1 MRDNMRKENK
11 KKREVLKMPKIKLGT
26 GVVLTLILFVLTV
39 FLKVDRNIFDAV
51 LTGFSFI
58 LMIVYSFSFGGMVLA
73 TGFLIKLISYG
84 DENTIIAELAK
95 YIVFMTIFYYAVTI
109 FEKYKK
115 RVRENYLI
123 AEKISLGVAVVDEKL
138 DYIYVNSAYAQLK
151 GNFRSEIEG
160 RNFKKYWYKENE
172 QKELYDWI
180 EDNMKNKIEWSGD
193 ILSRGKDGK
202 EYWEEVYIFPVEI
215 EKNKYQY
222 VILAKDISYRV
233 EMEKKVIELKRKAVE
248 ASYEKSRFLANMS
261 HDIRTPINGIMGFA
275 DMLVE
280 MEEDEEKLEML
291 HVIKN
296 SSELLVMLIN
306 DILDLSKIEA
316 GKIKINYE
324 EVDFEKFIK
333 TVQMKFEKMIEIKG
347 LKFIFEYD
355 KNINEILFIDR
366 VRLEQVLMNLLGNAM
381 KFTEH
386 GEIAMRV
393 VKKGESEK
401 SQKIRFE
408 VKDSGMGIPKEK
420 LEAIFEE
427 FTQANETITEKYGGT
442 GLELAISKKLVDKMC
457 GRLNVE
463 SIENKGSKFYFDL
476 ELKKGGIY
484 EFEVFNEKKEK
495 RDLEAIVFSENI
507 EEKIF
512 LEEILK
518 GVNIKLN
525 WIKDEK
531 ILFEEIK
538 KGKSDVLIADMDENS
553 EEKIKI
559 LEKIKNYKREMIF
572 LVYKEYS
579 SESDVENFKKYG
591 FDDYLSKKW
600 KKADIVR
607 VINKKIK
614 K

>member
-1 MRDNMRKENK
+1 
-11 KKREVLKMPKIKLGT
+11 MPKIKLGA
-26 GVVLTLILFVLTV
+26 GVLLTLILFILTV
-39 FLKVDRNIFDAV
+39 FLKVERNIFDAV
-51 LTGFSFI
+51 LIGFSFI
-58 LMIVYSFSFGGMVLA
+58 LMIVYSFLFGGLVLV

-95 YIVFMTIFYYAVTI
+95 YLVFMTIFYYAITI

-123 AEKISLGVAVVDEKL
+123 AERISLGVAVVDEKMN
-138 DYIYVNSAYAQLK
+138 YIYVNSAYAQLK

-160 RNFKKYWYKENE
+160 KNFKKYWHKENE

-180 EDNMKNKIEWSGD
+180 EDNMKNKTEWSGD
-193 ILSRGKDGK
+193 ILSRGKEGK

-261 HDIRTPINGIMGFA
+261 HDIRTPINGIIGFA
-275 DMLVE
+275 DILVE

-324 EVDFEKFIK
+324 EIEFEKFIK
-333 TVQMKFEKMIEIKG
+333 KVAMKFEKMIEIKG
-347 LKFIFEYD
+347 LQFIFDYD
-355 KNINEILFIDR
+355 KSIYKTLIIDR

-381 KFTEH
+381 KFTEN
-386 GEIAMRV
+386 GEIVMKV
-393 VKKGESEK
+393 IKKIDNEK

-420 LEAIFEE
+420 LDAIFEE

-442 GLELAISKKLVDKMC
+442 GLGLAISKKLVDKM
-457 GRLNVE
+457 GGKLNVE
-463 SIENKGSKFYFDL
+463 SIENKGTKFYFEL
-476 ELKKGGIY
+476 ELKKGSIY
-484 EFEVFNEKKEK
+484 EIDIFDKNGKR
-495 RDLEAIVFSENI
+495 RDLNALLFVEDK
-507 EEKIF
+507 EEEQF
-512 LEEILK
+512 LKNDLK
-518 GVNIKLN
+518 EVNIKINTVTEINKLIN
-525 WIKDEK
+525 EINNGEIDILILDMDKDSDEK
-531 ILFEEIK
+531 IKVI
-538 KGKSDVLIADMDENS
+538 NS
-553 EEKIKI
+553 
-559 LEKIKNYKREMIF
+559 IKNNKEGRQFFIYKDYI
-572 LVYKEYS
+572 
-579 SESDVENFKKYG
+579 SENDLKDLKKYG
-591 FDDYLSKKW
+591 FDNYLSKKW
-600 KKADIVR
+600 KKEDIVR
-607 VINKKIK
+607 VINSSFAVNITDRYIED
-614 K
+614 